1 MRMKQKLLISIIL
14 FLTVNVAFAQVF
26 TNKEVGKRNQSKKDS
41 LKTAEYPYT
50 LPIWGAKATNAGY
63 SLPYSAG
70 LSVQYFWQE
79 SDLIIENLQV
89 GFNGGELYNLDNV
102 VRFDKVIATASAVS
116 VRPDVW
122 IFPFLNV
129 YAILGRSQASTEVGF
144 GVYVPDDNNNFNPI
158 LNASSIVEFQAST
171 FGLGLTPTI
180 GVGGGFLALDLNM
193 SWTDVP
199 QLRQPAR
206 AFVFGP
212 RFGKNFRLKNPESSI
227 AVWVG
232 GFRVNLNSET
242 YGSIALN
249 EVLPVDEFQV
259 KVDNGIEKVGEAQVK
274 VDTWWEGL
282 SPADQRNPANIAKH
296 NAANNAITTASQ
308 ILVAADAALNDGESA
323 TVQYSMDKRPADMW
337 NFIVGSQYQLN
348 KHLMFRLE
356 GGFLGSRTQLMG
368 GVQYRFGL

>member
-1 MRMKQKLLISIIL
+1 MKQKLLISIIL
-14 FLTVNVAFAQVF
+14 FLTVNAAFAQVF
-26 TNKEVGKRNQSKKDS
+26 TNKEVGQRNQSKKDS

-102 VRFDKVIATASAVS
+102 VRFDKVKATASAIT

-122 IFPFLNV
+122 VFPFLNV

-144 GVYVPDDNNNFNPI
+144 GVYVPDETNNFNPI
-158 LNASSIVEFQAST
+158 LNANTIVEFQAST

-206 AFVFGP
+206 TFVFGP

-232 GFRVNLNSET
+232 GFRVDLNSET
-242 YGSIALN
+242 NGSIAIN
-249 EVLPVDEFQV
+249 EILPVDEFQV

-282 SPADQRNPANIAKH
+282 SPADQRNPVNIAKH

-323 TVQYSMDKRPADMW
+323 TVQYAMDKRPADMW